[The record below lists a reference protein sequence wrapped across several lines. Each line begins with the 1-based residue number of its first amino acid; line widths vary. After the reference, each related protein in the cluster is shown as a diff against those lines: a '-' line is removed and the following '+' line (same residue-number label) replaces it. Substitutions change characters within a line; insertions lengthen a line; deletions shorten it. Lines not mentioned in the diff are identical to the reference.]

1 MPLVRNTMKRST
13 QGAVLVEAI
22 IILPL
27 VAWLIIACIQLL
39 WLFWAQHTL
48 YNTSHYVLRAGQI
61 QHGNMLKMTS
71 VLASGMASTQIQWD
85 DSEANL
91 SEETLRENTMAA
103 TVNSL
108 VHAKLASKII
118 VHSPT
123 AVAIQKF
130 NEQRYDLK
138 MKRWVDE
145 IAIDHAAE
153 RVIQSNDKQA
163 WLTARQLDIEIWWCL
178 PLEIPFVAVA
188 LQSWRQLFE
197 SESQRFCRMRE
208 TIIGKPLWPL
218 IARRKGPMMSG
229 FRVSD

>member
-1 MPLVRNTMKRST
+1 MPLVRNTLKRST

-138 MKRWVDE
+138 MKR
-145 IAIDHAAE
+145 
-153 RVIQSNDKQA
+153 
-163 WLTARQLDIEIWWCL
+163 
-178 PLEIPFVAVA
+178 
-188 LQSWRQLFE
+188 
-197 SESQRFCRMRE
+197 
-208 TIIGKPLWPL
+208 
-218 IARRKGPMMSG
+218 
-229 FRVSD
+229 